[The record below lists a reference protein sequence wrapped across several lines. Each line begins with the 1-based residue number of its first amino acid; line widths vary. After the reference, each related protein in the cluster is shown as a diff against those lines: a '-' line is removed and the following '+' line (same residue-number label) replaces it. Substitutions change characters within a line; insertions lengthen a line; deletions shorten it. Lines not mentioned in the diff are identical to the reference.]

1 MAENTHKNGQNGNG
15 HRSSRGP
22 ASRQGGRGG
31 ANRRGPRPEREKPE
45 FDQKTIAVRRVAR
58 VVAGG
63 RRFSFAVVIVAGNR
77 KGKVGVGVGKA
88 GDTSL
93 AIDKALRNAKKNMVT
108 LKLTKENSIP
118 NETDAK
124 YCSARVVLRPARGRG
139 LVAGS
144 AVRTV
149 LSLAG
154 VTDVST
160 KLVSRSKNKLNIAR
174 ATMVALRSF
183 AS

>member
-1 MAENTHKNGQNGNG
+1 MAENTQKNGQNGN
-15 HRSSRGP
+15 RTSRGP

-31 ANRRGPRPEREKPE
+31 SGRRGPRPEREKPE

-88 GDTSL
+88 SDTSL

-108 LKLTKENSIP
+108 LKLTKENSISH
-118 NETDAK
+118 EADAK

>member
-1 MAENTHKNGQNGNG
+1 MAENTHKAGQGGNG
-15 HRSSRGP
+15 AFRGGPRRGGDRGP
-22 ASRQGGRGG
+22 
-31 ANRRGPRPEREKPE
+31 RRGPRPEREKPE
-45 FDQKTIAVRRVAR
+45 YDQKTIAVRRVAR
-58 VVAGG
+58 VVACG

-93 AIDKALRNAKKNMVT
+93 AIDKAVRNAKKHMIT
-108 LKLTKENSIP
+108 LTLTKENSIP
-118 NETDAK
+118 HETEAK
-124 YCSARVVLRPARGRG
+124 YCSARVVIRPARGRG

-144 AVRTV
+144 AIRTV

-154 VTDVST
+154 VTNVST

-174 ATMVALRSF
+174 ATIVALRPF
-183 AS
+183 VATT

>member
-1 MAENTHKNGQNGNG
+1 MAESMEKNGSNNN
-15 HRSSRGP
+15 SFSRG
-22 ASRQGGRGG
+22 GGPRRGG
-31 ANRRGPRPEREKPE
+31 DRGGRRGPRTEREKPE

-88 GDTSL
+88 SDTSL
-93 AIDKALRNAKKNMVT
+93 AIDKALRNAKKHMVT

-118 NETDAK
+118 HETYAK
-124 YCSARVVLRPARGRG
+124 YCSARVMIRPAQGRG

-144 AVRTV
+144 SVRTV

-154 VTDVST
+154 VTNVSS

-174 ATMVALRSF
+174 ATMQALGAFS
-183 AS
+183 A

>member
-1 MAENTHKNGQNGNG
+1 MAENTHKGG
-15 HRSSRGP
+15 
-22 ASRQGGRGG
+22 QGGNKGGPMRRGG
-31 ANRRGPRPEREKPE
+31 PDRGGRRGPRPEREKPE

-93 AIDKALRNAKKNMVT
+93 AINKALRNAKKHMVT

-118 NETDAK
+118 HETEAK
-124 YCSARVVLRPARGRG
+124 YCSARVVIRPARGRG

-144 AVRTV
+144 AMRTV
-149 LSLAG
+149 LALAG

-174 ATMVALRSF
+174 ATMVALRPF
-183 AS
+183 VA